1 MKIQKLSPSFAI
13 FDDSKAPNRLHRS
26 LDQEIRTAL
35 GTAEAAFHLGRSPQT
50 LRVWA
55 CTQTGPIQPLRVNGR
70 LMWSVSEIRR
80 ILGADK

>member
-1 MKIQKLSPSFAI
+1 MKIQELSPSFAF

-50 LRVWA
+50 LRLWA

-70 LMWSVSEIRR
+70 LMWPVNEIKKL
-80 ILGADK
+80 LGDGK

>member
-1 MKIQKLSPSFAI
+1 MEIEKLSPTFAI

-26 LDQEIRTAL
+26 LDHEIRTVL

-50 LRVWA
+50 LRLWA

-70 LMWSVSEIRR
+70 LMWPVNEIKNL
-80 ILGADK
+80 LGAGK